1 MRRFVR
7 IGLAAMLAVSVAG
20 AAFCGDVGR
29 SRALSARKAEAM
41 ASELW
46 KRKKAELKEAY
57 GRMWETRC
65 MELGDL
71 RMPFWYAVY
80 GGKPAE
86 GRSLYISMHGGGNT
100 APEVNDGQW
109 ENQKRLYRPA
119 EGVYLAPR
127 AAVDD
132 WNMWFRP
139 HIDTLFDMIIRMA
152 VVMEDVD
159 PDRVYLMGYSAGGD
173 GVYRMA
179 PRMADHWAA
188 ASMMAGHPGE
198 SSPVNLRNI
207 GYMIWMGGK
216 DAAYDRNTLAAEY
229 GRRMDSLQRD
239 DPEGYL
245 HQTHILPECGHWMNR
260 ADTVAVEWMS
270 RLRRNPYPGR
280 IVWRQEP
287 SNPRETFYYLSVP
300 AGEAVGGREVHVD
313 RDGNTF
319 TVTRN
324 GYRTLRIWLNDR
336 FVDLSKPV
344 RVVVDGREVFCGKV
358 KRRAEHIAA
367 TVDSRVDPAYIFS
380 AVLEIC
386 DGECRAL

>member
-1 MRRFVR
+1 MM
-7 IGLAAMLAVSVAG
+7 GLAAVLAVSFVGVA
-20 AAFCGDVGR
+20 FSGDKEHD
-29 SRALSARKAEAM
+29 RALSAAKAEAL
-41 ASELW
+41 AAELW
-46 KRKKAELKEAY
+46 AKKKAELREEY
-57 GRMWETRC
+57 GRMWEARC
-65 MELGDL
+65 MELNGL

-80 GGKPAE
+80 GDKPAE

-100 APEVNDGQW
+100 APEVNDQQW

-173 GVYRMA
+173 GTYRMA

-216 DAAYDRNTLAAEY
+216 DAAYGRNKLAAEY
-229 GRRMDSLQRD
+229 GQWIDSLQGA
-239 DPEGYL
+239 DPEGYP
-245 HQTHILPECGHWMNR
+245 HETHILPEYGHWMNR

-270 RLRRNPYPGR
+270 RFRRNPYPDK
-280 IVWRQEP
+280 IVWRQEM

-300 AGEAVGGREVHVD
+300 VEEAAGGREVCVS

-324 GYRTLRIWLNDR
+324 DYTTLRIWLNDR
-336 FVDLSKPV
+336 FVDMSKPV
-344 RVVVDGREVFCGKV
+344 RVVIDGREIFRGKV

-367 TVDSRVDPAYIFS
+367 SIESRVDPEYIFS
-380 AVLEIC
+380 GVLEIR